1 MEKKVTIQDIADA
14 LGLSR
19 NTVSKA
25 LNNTG
30 VLAEETRQK
39 ILEKAAEMGYR
50 RFIYLSQPS
59 SSAGENTEIQ
69 ELALITQNMPYG
81 SHFGTY
87 ALNTFQEKISRNNYR
102 LSMFPVRD
110 TEISSLQLPMGFN
123 KEKTAGILC
132 LEMFDP
138 EYIEMLDTLGIPLL
152 FIDTAADTDMTRI
165 RADFLLMENHLSV
178 FNLTDTLIQ
187 NGYRNL
193 AFAGEPEHCRSF
205 NERYQGF
212 MHALSVNRLTPST
225 SQFTG
230 RTVFD
235 TPRDLEEAVNRLI
248 QLPDVFVCA
257 NDFVAI
263 DLIRALKKHGIRV
276 PKDVLVT
283 GFDNSTESRIIDPH
297 LTTVDIPSSKMGYI
311 AADLLLS
318 RIKEPDTPYR
328 IMHVRTTLKFRASTG
343 ELKL

>member
-50 RFIYLSQPS
+50 RFIYLAQPS
-59 SSAGENTEIQ
+59 AAENTEVK
-69 ELALITQNMPYG
+69 ELALFTQNMPYG

-102 LSMFPVRD
+102 LSMFPVREA
-110 TEISSLQLPMGFN
+110 EISSLQLPMGFN
-123 KEKTAGILC
+123 KEKTEGIIC
-132 LEMFDP
+132 MEMFDP
-138 EYIEMLDTLGIPLL
+138 DYIEMLSSLDIPLL
-152 FIDTAADTDMTRI
+152 LIDTAADTDITQVK
-165 RADFLLMENHLSV
+165 ADILLMENHMSIY
-178 FNLTDTLIQ
+178 NLTDTLIQ

-193 AFAGEPEHCRSF
+193 AFAGDPEHCRSF
-205 NERYQGF
+205 AERYQGF
-212 MHALSVNRLTPST
+212 KHALSENNLTPFT
-225 SQFTG
+225 AQFTG

-235 TPRDLEEAVNRLI
+235 TPDTLAETVRRTL
-248 QLPDVFVCA
+248 QFPDAFICA

-263 DLIRALKKHGIRV
+263 DLIRTLRKQ
-276 PKDVLVT
+276 
-283 GFDNSTESRIIDPH
+283 GFDNSDESRIIEPH
-297 LTTVDIPSSKMGYI
+297 LTTVEIPSSKMGYI
-311 AADLLLS
+311 AADMLLS
-318 RIKEPDTPYR
+318 RISEPDTPYR
-328 IMHVRTTLKFRASTG
+328 IMHVQTALKYRASTG
-343 ELKL
+343 KLKI

>member
-30 VLAEETRQK
+30 VLAEDTRRK

-50 RFIYLSQPS
+50 RFIYLSQPFPS
-59 SSAGENTEIQ
+59 EHSEVK

-102 LSMFPVRD
+102 LSMFPVRE
-110 TEISSLQLPMGFN
+110 TEISALQLPMGFN
-123 KEKTAGILC
+123 KDKTAGIIC

-138 EYIEMLDTLGIPLL
+138 DYIEMLGILDIPLL
-152 FIDTAADTDMTRI
+152 FIDTAADLDMTRI
-165 RADFLLMENHLSV
+165 NADFLLMENHMSV
-178 FNLTDTLIQ
+178 YHLTNTLIR
-187 NGYRNL
+187 NGCRTL
-193 AFAGEPEHCRSF
+193 AFAGNPKHCRSF

-212 MHALSVNRLTPST
+212 IQALSENALTPCT
-225 SQFTG
+225 TQFTG

-235 TPRDLEEAVNRLI
+235 SPDTLRETIRRTL

-257 NDFVAI
+257 NDFIAI
-263 DLIRALKKHGIRV
+263 DLIRALKKEGISV
-276 PKDVLVT
+276 PKDVLIT
-283 GFDNSTESRIIDPH
+283 GFDNSAESRIVDPH

-311 AADLLLS
+311 AADILLS
-318 RIKEPDTPYR
+318 RISEPDTPYR
-328 IMHVRTTLKFRASTG
+328 ITHVRTTLKFRASTG
-343 ELKL
+343 DITL

>member
-1 MEKKVTIQDIADA
+1 MEKKVTIQDIADE

-30 VLAEETRQK
+30 VLAEETRQR

-50 RFIYLSQPS
+50 RFIYLSHPS
-59 SSAGENTEIQ
+59 SSSEENVEIK

-110 TEISSLQLPMGFN
+110 TEISSLQLPKGFN

-152 FIDTAADTDMTRI
+152 FIDTAADTDMTQI

-178 FNLTDTLIQ
+178 FNLTDALIQ
-187 NGYRNL
+187 NGCRSL
-193 AFAGEPEHCRSF
+193 AFAGEPGHCRSF

-212 MHALSVNRLTPST
+212 MHALSVNKLTPAA

-235 TPRDLEEAVNRLI
+235 TAQHLEETVRRTL

-263 DLIRALKKHGIRV
+263 DLIRALKKHGFRV
-276 PKDVLVT
+276 PEDVLVT
-283 GFDNSTESRIIDPH
+283 GFDNSAESRIIEPH

-311 AADLLLS
+311 AADMLLS

-328 IMHVRTTLKFRASTG
+328 IMHVRTTLKVRESTG
-343 ELKL
+343 GLNM

>member
-39 ILEKAAEMGYR
+39 VLEKAAEMGYR
-50 RFIYLSQPS
+50 RFIYLSRS
-59 SSAGENTEIQ
+59 SSSDENTEIK

-102 LSMFPVRD
+102 LSMFPVREA
-110 TEISSLQLPMGFN
+110 EISSLQLPMGFN
-123 KEKTAGILC
+123 REKTAGILC

-152 FIDTAADTDMTRI
+152 FIDTAADADMTQI
-165 RADFLLMENHLSV
+165 RADFLLMENHLSI

-187 NGYRNL
+187 NGYRNF
-193 AFAGEPEHCRSF
+193 AFAGEPKHCRSF
-205 NERYQGF
+205 NERYEGF
-212 MHALSVNRLTPST
+212 MHALTVNRLTPSI

-235 TPRDLEEAVNRLI
+235 TPQNLAETIRRTI
-248 QLPDVFVCA
+248 QLPDVFICA

-263 DLIRALKKHGIRV
+263 DLIRALKKQGIRV
-276 PKDVLVT
+276 PEDVLVT
-283 GFDNSTESRIIDPH
+283 GFDNSAESRIIDPH

-311 AADLLLS
+311 AADMLLS
-318 RIKEPDTPYR
+318 RINEPDMPYR
-328 IMHVRTTLKFRASTG
+328 ITHVRTTLKFRASTG

>member
-50 RFIYLSQPS
+50 RFIYLAQPS
-59 SSAGENTEIQ
+59 AAENTEVK
-69 ELALITQNMPYG
+69 ELALFTQNMPYG

-102 LSMFPVRD
+102 LSMFPVREA
-110 TEISSLQLPMGFN
+110 EISSLQLPMGFN
-123 KEKTAGILC
+123 KEKTEGIIC
-132 LEMFDP
+132 MEMFDP
-138 EYIEMLDTLGIPLL
+138 DYIEMLSSLDIPLL
-152 FIDTAADTDMTRI
+152 LIDTAADTDITQVK
-165 RADFLLMENHLSV
+165 ADILLMENHMSIY
-178 FNLTDTLIQ
+178 NLTDTLIQ

-193 AFAGEPEHCRSF
+193 AFAGDPEHCRSF
-205 NERYQGF
+205 AERYQGF
-212 MHALSVNRLTPST
+212 KHALSENNLTPFT
-225 SQFTG
+225 AQFTG

-235 TPRDLEEAVNRLI
+235 TPDTLAETVRRTL
-248 QLPDVFVCA
+248 QFPDAFICA

-263 DLIRALKKHGIRV
+263 DLIRTLRKQGFKV
-276 PKDVLVT
+276 PDDILVT
-283 GFDNSTESRIIDPH
+283 GFDNSDESRIIEPH
-297 LTTVDIPSSKMGYI
+297 LTTVEIPSSKMGYI
-311 AADLLLS
+311 AADMLLS
-318 RIKEPDTPYR
+318 RISEPDTPYR
-328 IMHVRTTLKFRASTG
+328 IMHVQTALKYRASTG
-343 ELKL
+343 MLKI

>member
-30 VLAEETRQK
+30 VLAAETRQRV
-39 ILEKAAEMGYR
+39 LEKAAEMGYR
-50 RFIYLSQPS
+50 RFIYLSHPS
-59 SSAGENTEIQ
+59 SSSEENVEIK

-110 TEISSLQLPMGFN
+110 TEISSLQLPKGFN

-152 FIDTAADTDMTRI
+152 FIDTAADTDMTQI

-178 FNLTDTLIQ
+178 YNLTDTLIQ

-193 AFAGEPEHCRSF
+193 AFAGEPGHCRSF

-212 MHALSVNRLTPST
+212 MHALNDNMLTPAA

-235 TPRDLEEAVNRLI
+235 SPQDLEEANSRTM
-248 QLPDVFVCA
+248 QLPDVFVCP

-263 DLIRALKKHGIRV
+263 DQIHALKKRGIRI
-276 PKDVLVT
+276 PEDVLVT

-311 AADLLLS
+311 AADMLLS

-328 IMHVRTTLKFRASTG
+328 IMHVRTTLKFRESTG